1 MIEFNFASSK
11 TIVTAIL
18 YLLINLNANNV
29 VILDPKIE
37 NQSVRTG
44 LDVLIEDHR
53 DFLSGKSIGLIT
65 NHSGIYRSGISN
77 YLIFQE
83 TKDIKLKVIFAPEH
97 GFYGEASAGAKVEYG
112 KQESGPIIISL
123 YGKNRKPTIE
133 MLKGI
138 DIIIYDI
145 QDIGARFYTYIS
157 TLGMAMEVAAKKSIP
172 LMVLDR
178 PNPLGGLKVEGAI
191 LDTNY
196 KSFVGYYPI
205 PTRYGMTVGELS
217 FMAKSKKWLDCK
229 NLDLIIVK
237 MDNWNRK
244 MYFDDTKLK
253 WIPPS
258 PNIPDLKTAII
269 YPGMCL
275 FEATNVSEGRGTNN
289 PFSIIGAPWIDEKF
303 SEKFNNSK
311 ISGTKIIFKSF
322 KPISIKGKSE
332 NPKHLDAFCNGI
344 ILNITNRDSFQPIKT
359 ALKAIM
365 LAREIYPLD
374 FIINETNMK
383 KLWGNGDILDYLNGK
398 ISEKQIKKILDQGIE
413 KFKEQRQPFLLYN

>member
-44 LDVLIEDHR
+44 LDVLIEDHK

-83 TKDIKLKVIFAPEH
+83 NKDIKLKVIFAPEH

-112 KQESGPIIISL
+112 EQESGPIIISL

-157 TLGMAMEVAAKKSIP
+157 TLGMAMEVAAKKH
-172 LMVLDR
+172 
-178 PNPLGGLKVEGAI
+178 
-191 LDTNY
+191 T
-196 KSFVGYYPI
+196 
-205 PTRYGMTVGELS
+205 
-217 FMAKSKKWLDCK
+217 
-229 NLDLIIVK
+229 
-237 MDNWNRK
+237 
-244 MYFDDTKLK
+244 
-253 WIPPS
+253 
-258 PNIPDLKTAII
+258 
-269 YPGMCL
+269 
-275 FEATNVSEGRGTNN
+275 
-289 PFSIIGAPWIDEKF
+289 
-303 SEKFNNSK
+303 FNGS
-311 ISGTKIIFKSF
+311 
-322 KPISIKGKSE
+322 
-332 NPKHLDAFCNGI
+332 
-344 ILNITNRDSFQPIKT
+344 
-359 ALKAIM
+359 
-365 LAREIYPLD
+365 
-374 FIINETNMK
+374 
-383 KLWGNGDILDYLNGK
+383 
-398 ISEKQIKKILDQGIE
+398 
-413 KFKEQRQPFLLYN
+413 